1 MAEIILEEGVTAED
15 LADRM
20 RKVAFQFERQPNT
33 AASAV
38 KLLSAVRMELLNME
52 CAGMIGPC
60 TGVPVAVYKRYP
72 VVIHVDIHVAIGAAA
87 MEAVERWPGIWKRL
101 L

>member
-1 MAEIILEEGVTAED
+1 MAEIILREGFTDED

-20 RKVAFQFERQPNT
+20 RKVAFQFEGQLNT
-33 AASAV
+33 AGSAV

-72 VVIHVDIHVAIGAAA
+72 VDIHVAIGDVA
-87 MEAVERWPGIWKRL
+87 MEAAERWPGIWKRL